1 MECRIDTHRAALS
14 LVAGRKRFDPELL
27 YVECLRCGRPVLWR
41 PARTRSLI
49 EASGLL
55 PEELDHSFLI
65 GTNGCPVCSPELG
78 SFTTMLVRVESFG
91 KEKNYAAGTA

>member
-27 YVECLRCGRPVLWR
+27 YVECLQCGRPVLWR

-55 PEELDHSFLI
+55 PEELDHSCLI
-65 GTNGCPVCSPELG
+65 GTNGCPVCAPELG
-78 SFTTMLVRVESFG
+78 SFKTMLVRVESYADS
-91 KEKNYAAGTA
+91 ETCAAGTA